1 MSQALAT
8 TDIPDPA
15 GQGRR
20 STKDAAGGSSS
31 SSSSDDEAN
40 PSAPAPGAQQQ
51 KDLLTGFHLVDGQ
64 QRLFVLEAAA
74 GGTAAEFLQ
83 ALVTWSLED
92 QEEENKVR
100 AAELAAA
107 AERAAK
113 RKKAGLAATAEGE
126 DEPEQLLE
134 RKVLFNPAVR

>member
-1 MSQALAT
+1 
-8 TDIPDPA
+8 
-15 GQGRR
+15 
-20 STKDAAGGSSS
+20 
-31 SSSSDDEAN
+31 
-40 PSAPAPGAQQQ
+40 
-51 KDLLTGFHLVDGQ
+51 VDGQ

>member
-1 MSQALAT
+1 MIPQALAT
-8 TDIPDPA
+8 TDIPEPA
-15 GQGRR
+15 GQDRR
-20 STKDAAGGSSS
+20 RTKEAGGSSS
-31 SSSSDDEAN
+31 SSSSDDEA
-40 PSAPAPGAQQQ
+40 PSSAPAPGAPQQ

-113 RKKAGLAATAEGE
+113 RKKAGLAATVEGE
-126 DEPEQLLE
+126 HEPEQLLE